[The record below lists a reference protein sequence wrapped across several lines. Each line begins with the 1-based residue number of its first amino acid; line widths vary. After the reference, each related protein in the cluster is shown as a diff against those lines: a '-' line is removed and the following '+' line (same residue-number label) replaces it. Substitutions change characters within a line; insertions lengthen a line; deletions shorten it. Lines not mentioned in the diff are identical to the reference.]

1 MEEKKVINQD
11 ETKEKA
17 KGSYLA
23 GIAGAIIGG
32 AIGAIPWILVY
43 IYGNMMLSLLAVLI
57 AAGEFYGYKL
67 FKGKMTKLTPA
78 IIMMI
83 AIVIVSVA
91 TLLVIP
97 AITLGNEGI
106 SVNVNTIKAL
116 YQNSTF
122 IQGIT
127 HDFAISVVF
136 TILGASVITASLKRQ
151 IQNSNGGE
159 IDLDLNNNDEVMKI
173 KKESIEK
180 IKPIFEKFNSFD
192 KDHGI
197 VKDELFAEF
206 EDKEEL
212 KVAFNYL
219 KSFGI
224 IKTSKGRLYYSVES
238 EEKQVK
244 PKNNKM
250 QKIVAAIIT
259 VIAAVAIVVVI
270 SNNALKGTKTKEI
283 SDGTVSFEVS
293 EAWTS
298 YTNAYVQGWNYYRYI
313 NTVPPLETNQIKNSS
328 TVGYDKY
335 PAYLNIS
342 HYEVDTTKLSKIEDV
357 QSSMKEYIDS
367 LDTKPDTYEENIS
380 TTKNGYQMLTMRMYF
395 KEAPE
400 QIEYLFYIL
409 NDDSM
414 VCVDTYS
421 FNMDDEKEIKD
432 NATKII
438 DSLKWQE

>member
-1 MEEKKVINQD
+1 MEEKEVINQD
-11 ETKEKA
+11 ETKAKA

-23 GIAGAIIGG
+23 GMLGAIIGG

-78 IIMMI
+78 IIMII

-106 SVNVNTIKAL
+106 NVNVNTIKAL
-116 YQNSTF
+116 YQNSAF

-136 TILGASVITASLKRQ
+136 TALGASVITASLKKQ
-151 IQNSNGGE
+151 IQNAGDGE
-159 IDLDLNNNDEVMKI
+159 IELDLNNNEEVMKI
-173 KKESIEK
+173 KKDSIEK
-180 IKPIFEKFNSFD
+180 VKPIFEKFNSFD
-192 KDHGI
+192 KEHGI
-197 VKDELFAEF
+197 AKDELFAEF
-206 EDKEEL
+206 EDKEDV
-212 KVAFNYL
+212 KIAFNYL

-224 IKTSKGRLYYSVES
+224 VKTAKGRFYYSSEN
-238 EEKQVK
+238 EEKQTK
-244 PKNNKM
+244 PKNKELSK
-250 QKIVAAIIT
+250 KISLA
-259 VIAAVAIVVVI
+259 VVVI
-270 SNNALKGTKTKEI
+270 AVAAVVVMVCTNMTKGNKTKEI

-293 EAWTS
+293 ESWTS
-298 YTNAYVQGWNYYRYI
+298 YTNSYVPGWNYYRYI
-313 NTVPPLETNQIKNSS
+313 NTVPPLESNQIKTSNVS
-328 TVGYDKY
+328 YDQY

-342 HYEVDTTKLSKIEDV
+342 HYEVDTEKLSKIEDV
-357 QSSMKEYIDS
+357 QSSMKEYVDS
-367 LDTKPDTYEENIS
+367 LETKPDTYEENIS
-380 TTKNGYQMLTMRMYF
+380 KTKNGYDMLTMRMYF
-395 KEAPE
+395 KEDPE

-409 NDDSM
+409 NGESM

-421 FNMDDEKEIKD
+421 FNMDDEKEIKN
-432 NATKII
+432 NANKII